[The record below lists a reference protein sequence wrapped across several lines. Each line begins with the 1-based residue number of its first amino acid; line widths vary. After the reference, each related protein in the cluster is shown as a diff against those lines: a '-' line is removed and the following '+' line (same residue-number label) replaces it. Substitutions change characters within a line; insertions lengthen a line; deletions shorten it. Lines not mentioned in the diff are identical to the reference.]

1 MHEILKQRLINQKLS
16 LSDLRTPQSVVKY
29 LGAMQSQ
36 EYAMAKWAIGLRLPG
51 STDSEIEKA
60 FNSGKILRTHVLRPT
75 WHFVSPDDILW
86 MLELTSPRVGKLL
99 SHYDKKIGLTSK
111 LLKKSIDIVVKSL
124 EGKNFL
130 SRNEIKA
137 ILANE
142 GIKAD
147 GMLLAHIMMHGEL
160 DGIICSGPRAGRQFT
175 YALIC
180 ERAPKAVKLSY
191 QNSLEKLSKI
201 YFSTRGPA
209 TVHDFSWWSGLTVK
223 QAREGIEIL
232 GSKLTKM
239 ADGAQEYYYIENKL
253 LNKSNTLQSTFLMPD
268 YDEYGISYKDRAL
281 IFGKKSNGKGD
292 PIFSHSVIVDGVLGG
307 TWEKTQVSDGFTA
320 KVKFKSYLSA
330 KNFKEI
336 HKAVKKYEVFWK

>member
-160 DGIICSGPRAGRQFT
+160 DGIICSGPRARRQFT

-180 ERAPKAVKLSY
+180 ERAPKAVKISY
-191 QNSLEKLSKI
+191 ENSIEKLSKI

-209 TVHDFSWWSGLTVK
+209 TVYDFSWWSGLTVK
-223 QAREGIEIL
+223 QAREGIEML
-232 GSKLTKM
+232 ESKLTKI

-253 LNKSNTLQSTFLMPD
+253 LNNSNPLKSTFLMPD

-281 IFGKKSNGKGD
+281 IFGEKSKGKDD

-307 TWEKTQVSDGFTA
+307 TWEKTQVGDGFSA
-320 KVKFKSYLSA
+320 KVKLKESLSA
-330 KNFKEI
+330 KNINEVD
-336 HKAVKKYEVFWK
+336 KAVKKYEEF